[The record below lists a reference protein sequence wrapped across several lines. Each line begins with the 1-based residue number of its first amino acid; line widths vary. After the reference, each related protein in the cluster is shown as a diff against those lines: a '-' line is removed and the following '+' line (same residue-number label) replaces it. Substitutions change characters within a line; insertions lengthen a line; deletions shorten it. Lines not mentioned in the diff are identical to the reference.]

1 MGVLSIPRRI
11 IAAWFPWWPVER
23 LAWRCPEVHTR
34 AFATIG
40 EQRGRLVIEAVNPR
54 AAGAGL
60 APGMPLA
67 DGRAIVPD
75 VIVHP
80 ADPAA
85 DTHALKRLARWADGF
100 TPRVTPAGADGLFL
114 DVGGCTHLHGGEEAL
129 LAALGAG
136 LGGLGLTSR
145 LALAGTPG
153 AAWALARHGEESGA
167 IVTRSADPDEVKE
180 ALAGLPVAAL
190 RLEADIVEALVSF
203 GLDRIG
209 TLYPFDPGALAKRFG
224 PAPRRRLEQ
233 ALGFVEEPVVSLPP
247 PLPREVR
254 RAFAEPISTVD
265 AIHAAVEALLGDLC
279 RNLSRAGEG
288 VRRMRL
294 VSRRGDG
301 ARSVLVAGTSRP
313 LRRSR
318 LLINLLSGKL
328 ERIDPGFGIEEMVL
342 SAEVVE
348 VVEEE
353 QEDWFARAGTG
364 AVDRGGW
371 IGGEGGT
378 DREELAALLDR
389 LGNRFGF
396 GNIAC
401 PVPRQSWLPERAVE
415 LREPLAARQV
425 SPPGWP
431 EGRHRPVRL
440 LSPPERVEVVARESG
455 GMAPTGAPVF
465 FRWRGRRYRLRVAE
479 GPERLECEW
488 WLGDA
493 PSRDYYLAGDEEG
506 RRYWL
511 YCERPGGS
519 SGSPPRWF
527 LHGFFA

>member
-1 MGVLSIPRRI
+1 MGVFSTPRRI

-23 LAWRCPEVHTR
+23 LAWRCPEARTR
-34 AFATIG
+34 PFVTIG

-100 TPRVTPAGADGLFL
+100 TPRVMPAGADGLFL
-114 DVGGCTHLHGGEEAL
+114 DVGGCTHLFGGEEAL
-129 LAALGAG
+129 LAALAAG

-153 AAWALARHGEESGA
+153 AAWALARHGKRSPA
-167 IVTRSADPDEVKE
+167 LVSRSASPDEVKE

-190 RLEADIVEALVSF
+190 RLDADVVEALVSF

-209 TLYPFDPGALAKRFG
+209 TLYPFDSGALAKRFG
-224 PAPRRRLEQ
+224 PAPHRRLEQ
-233 ALGFVEEPVVSLPP
+233 ALGFVEEPVISLPP
-247 PLPREVR
+247 PLPREAR
-254 RAFAEPISTVD
+254 RAFAEPISAVD
-265 AIHAAVEALLGDLC
+265 GIHAAVEALLGDLC

-294 VSRRGDG
+294 VCHRGDG
-301 ARSVLVAGTSRP
+301 ARSVLVVGTSRP
-313 LRRSR
+313 LRRAK
-318 LLINLLSGKL
+318 LLMNLISGKL

-353 QEDWFARAGTG
+353 QEDWFGRAEAAAAG
-364 AVDRGGW
+364 RGGW
-371 IGGEGGT
+371 TVGMGGVDGH
-378 DREELAALLDR
+378 EELAGLLDR

-396 GNIAC
+396 GSVAC
-401 PVPRQSWLPERAVE
+401 PVPRQSWLPERTVE
-415 LREPLAARQV
+415 LREPLAAPRKHG
-425 SPPGWP
+425 PGWP
-431 EGRHRPVRL
+431 EGRRRPLRL
-440 LSPPERVEVVARESG
+440 LSPPEPVEAVAREFGESEP
-455 GMAPTGAPVF
+455 AGAPAF
-465 FRWRGRRYRLRVAE
+465 FRWRGRSHRVRAAE
-479 GPERLECEW
+479 GPERLESEW
-488 WLGDA
+488 WLEDA
-493 PSRDYYLAGDEEG
+493 PARDYYLAEDEEG

-511 YCERPGGS
+511 FRERS
-519 SGSPPRWF
+519 RDSAAPPRWF

>member
-1 MGVLSIPRRI
+1 MGVFSTPRRI
-11 IAAWFPWWPVER
+11 VAAWFPWWPVER
-23 LAWRCPEVHTR
+23 LAWRCPEARTR
-34 AFATIG
+34 PFVTIG
-40 EQRGRLVIEAVNPR
+40 ERRGRLMVEAVNPR

-80 ADPAA
+80 ADPVA
-85 DTHALKRLARWADGF
+85 DAHALKRLARWADGF

-114 DVGGCTHLHGGEEAL
+114 DVGGCTHLHGGEAAL

-153 AAWALARHGEESGA
+153 AAWALARYGEESGA
-167 IVTRSADPDEVKE
+167 IVSRSAGPDEVKE

-209 TLYPFDPGALAKRFG
+209 ALYPFDPGALAKRFG

-247 PLPREVR
+247 PLPREAR
-254 RAFAEPISTVD
+254 RAFAEPISTAD
-265 AIHAAVEALLGDLC
+265 AIQAAVEALLGDLC

-294 VSRRGDG
+294 VCHRGDG
-301 ARSVLVAGTSRP
+301 ARSIQVVGTSRP
-313 LRRSR
+313 VRRAR
-318 LLINLLSGKL
+318 LLMNLFSGKL

-353 QEDWFARAGTG
+353 QEDWFARVEA
-364 AVDRGGW
+364 AAASRGGW
-371 IGGEGGT
+371 TGGEGGT
-378 DREELAALLDR
+378 GREELAALLDR

-396 GNIAC
+396 GSVAC

-415 LREPLAARQV
+415 LREPLAAPRA
-425 SPPGWP
+425 SAPGWP

-455 GMAPTGAPVF
+455 GMARAGAPVF
-465 FRWRGRRYRLRVAE
+465 LRWRGRRHRLRAAE

-488 WLGDA
+488 WLRDA

-511 YCERPGGS
+511 YCERPGDPAA
-519 SGSPPRWF
+519 PPRWF